1 MWDRVVLDGEC
12 NLIVA
17 GNAGCAVEVALDGDP
32 GVAVET
38 GRLPVYDGPTE
49 ITPSE
54 ETQVL
59 QTDHHAVRANITI
72 NPIPSNYGLITWDG
86 HTITVS

>member
-1 MWDRVVLDGEC
+1 MYDRVVLDGEC

-17 GNAGCAVEVALDGDP
+17 GNVGCAVEVALDGDA

-49 ITPSE
+49 ITPSM

-59 QTDHHAVRANITI
+59 LTDHHAVRANIII
-72 NPIPSNYGLITWDG
+72 NPIPSNYGLITWNG
-86 HTITVS
+86 STLTVS